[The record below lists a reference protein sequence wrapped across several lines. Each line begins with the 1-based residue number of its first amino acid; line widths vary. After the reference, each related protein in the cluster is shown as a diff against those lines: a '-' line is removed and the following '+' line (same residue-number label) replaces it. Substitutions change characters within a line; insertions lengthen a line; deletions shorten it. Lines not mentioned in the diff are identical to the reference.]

1 MADRPEYK
9 SKWTGQ
15 QVDDA
20 VGKIIGNGVTPLT
33 TGDIVQTTGTS
44 PTKVMSQAAVTNAI
58 NNIDPSEKIQ
68 EAIEEHNVDEQAHQY
83 IQGLI
88 SNKPNA
94 LNDRSDSQKDTYS
107 ANYINNSFAPITF
120 VSNLYASKVS
130 DNTADL
136 VNKAPALSADNVL
149 ISTATTN
156 TDYNWASP
164 DFIFT
169 RDLEV
174 STTLTA
180 QNSFALNL
188 TFIINRNA
196 TISWGAK
203 IKVSQDNGQSWTYI
217 SDNQS
222 YGAIS
227 YETGIGNTAIFNVF
241 TNAIQG
247 TATYPIGTLLAIE
260 IYKKQTSATALT
272 TTVYCGVEVDN
283 AGIYTYAQ
291 FNFSNV
297 NIGTNQ
303 LEDGSVTK
311 QKLEQSI
318 QNTLDSVANKVD
330 SYVGNQ
336 ATGAFTRI
344 RRSGNNIEILSTDA
358 NVPNPKSSEIIVA
371 QNSVSLNSNGNILQL
386 DKDGLTLNGKNIEP
400 DIDNESITQN
410 AQNQLQAVGV
420 KYNDNLITAEMIY
433 NATHYIRY
441 KEEPAGLYV
450 DGVLSKTWAQ
460 LLSDGDVTVSS
471 GALKVANTSLQGDL
485 VCDNVDGL
493 TDLEQTFEQCR
504 LLTSIDV
511 SKLDT
516 SNVTTLHR
524 TFNNCPV
531 LASLNLSN
539 FNTSKVTNMGNM
551 FSSCKALASLNLTS
565 FNTSNVTDM
574 RQMFY
579 SCEALTSLDVY
590 NFDTSNVTNMSGM
603 FRACYGL
610 ISIDLSN
617 FDTSNVTDMSFMF
630 HSCKSLMSLDVF
642 RFISFN
648 TSNVTNMSY
657 MFRGCSKLT
666 SLDLSNFNTSNVTNM
681 NSMFYFCDELISL
694 DISNFTF
701 DKVTNYT
708 NMFANV
714 PDNCE
719 ILVKSQTEKD
729 WITSKFTNLTNVKIK
744 GASTADNNIKD
755 NLFGDN

>member
-58 NNIDPSEKIQ
+58 NNIDPSDKIQ
-68 EAIEEHNVDEQAHQY
+68 EAIEEHNIDEQAHQY

-88 SNKPNA
+88 NNKPNA

-136 VNKAPALSADNVL
+136 VDTAPTLSANNVL
-149 ISTATTN
+149 VSTATTN
-156 TDYNWASP
+156 TDYNWTSP

-174 STTLTA
+174 ATTLTA

-188 TFIINRNA
+188 TFITNRNA

-217 SDNQS
+217 SDNQA
-222 YGAIS
+222 YGAIF
-227 YETGIGNTAIFNVF
+227 YETGIGNTAIFNIF
-241 TNAIQG
+241 TNTIQG
-247 TATYPIGTLLAIE
+247 TVTYPIGTLLAIE

-330 SYVGNQ
+330 SYVENQ

-358 NVPNPKSSEIIVA
+358 NTPNPKSSEIVVA
-371 QNSVSLNSNGNILQL
+371 QNGVSLNSNGNILQL

-410 AQNQLQAVGV
+410 TQNQLQAVGI

-441 KEEPAGLYV
+441 KEEPTKEAGLYV
-450 DGVLSKTWAQ
+450 DGVLSKTWEQ
-460 LLSDGDVTVSS
+460 LISDGDVTIINGQLRVIS
-471 GALKVANTSLQGDL
+471 ASLVGEL
-485 VCDNVDGL
+485 VCDNVEGL
-493 TDLEQTFEQCR
+493 TS
-504 LLTSIDV
+504 LTQAFQLCATLTNIDV

-516 SNVTTLHR
+516 SNVIGMGSMFTACTGLTSLDLTHFD
-524 TFNNCPV
+524 TSNTIYMWSMFSNCSK
-531 LASLNLSN
+531 LTSLNLSN
-539 FNTSKVTNMGNM
+539 FNTSNVINMTFM
-551 FSSCKALASLNLTS
+551 FSGCTTLT
-565 FNTSNVTDM
+565 
-574 RQMFY
+574 
-579 SCEALTSLDVY
+579 
-590 NFDTSNVTNMSGM
+590 
-603 FRACYGL
+603 
-610 ISIDLSN
+610 
-617 FDTSNVTDMSFMF
+617 
-630 HSCKSLMSLDVF
+630 
-642 RFISFN
+642 
-648 TSNVTNMSY
+648 
-657 MFRGCSKLT
+657 
-666 SLDLSNFNTSNVTNM
+666 
-681 NSMFYFCDELISL
+681 SL

-701 DKVTNYT
+701 DKVINYS
-708 NMFANV
+708 NMFDNV

-719 ILVKSQTEKD
+719 ILVKSQIEKD

-744 GASTADNNIKD
+744 GV
-755 NLFGDN
+755 

>member
-9 SKWTGQ
+9 SIWTGQ

-20 VGKIIGNGVTPLT
+20 VGKIIANGVTPLT

-58 NNIDPSEKIQ
+58 NNINPSDKIQ
-68 EAIEEHNVDEQAHQY
+68 EAIEEHNSSEQAHPY
-83 IQGLI
+83 IQCLI
-88 SNKPNA
+88 NDKPNA
-94 LNDRSDSQKDTYS
+94 LNDRSNSQKDTYS

-136 VNKAPALSADNVL
+136 VNKAPILSADNVL

-358 NVPNPKSSEIIVA
+358 NTPNPKSSEIVIA
-371 QNSVSLNSNGNILQL
+371 QNGVSLNSNGNILQL

-410 AQNQLQAVGV
+410 TQNQLQAVGI

-433 NATHYIRY
+433 NATHLIIN
-441 KEEPAGLYV
+441 EE
-450 DGVLSKTWAQ
+450 
-460 LLSDGDVTVSS
+460 
-471 GALKVANTSLQGDL
+471 
-485 VCDNVDGL
+485 
-493 TDLEQTFEQCR
+493 TDEP
-504 LLTSIDV
+504 ID
-511 SKLDT
+511 
-516 SNVTTLHR
+516 R
-524 TFNNCPV
+524 
-531 LASLNLSN
+531 
-539 FNTSKVTNMGNM
+539 
-551 FSSCKALASLNLTS
+551 
-565 FNTSNVTDM
+565 
-574 RQMFY
+574 
-579 SCEALTSLDVY
+579 
-590 NFDTSNVTNMSGM
+590 
-603 FRACYGL
+603 
-610 ISIDLSN
+610 I
-617 FDTSNVTDMSFMF
+617 
-630 HSCKSLMSLDVF
+630 
-642 RFISFN
+642 
-648 TSNVTNMSY
+648 
-657 MFRGCSKLT
+657 
-666 SLDLSNFNTSNVTNM
+666 
-681 NSMFYFCDELISL
+681 
-694 DISNFTF
+694 
-701 DKVTNYT
+701 
-708 NMFANV
+708 
-714 PDNCE
+714 
-719 ILVKSQTEKD
+719 
-729 WITSKFTNLTNVKIK
+729 
-744 GASTADNNIKD
+744 
-755 NLFGDN
+755 

>member
-58 NNIDPSEKIQ
+58 NNIDPSDKIQ

-88 SNKPNA
+88 NDKPNA

-136 VNKAPALSADNVL
+136 VNKAPVLSANNVL
-149 ISTATTN
+149 VSTATTN
-156 TDYNWASP
+156 TDYNWTSP

-174 STTLTA
+174 ATTLTA

-217 SDNQS
+217 SDNQA
-222 YGAIS
+222 YGAIF

-358 NVPNPKSSEIIVA
+358 NTPNPKSSEIVVA
-371 QNSVSLNSNGNILQL
+371 QNGVSLNSNGNILQL

-410 AQNQLQAVGV
+410 TQNQLQAVGI

-441 KEEPAGLYV
+441 KEEPTKEAGLYV

-460 LLSDGDVTVSS
+460 LISDGDVTIEYRFRFNNKD
-471 GALKVANTSLQGDL
+471 LTGDL
-485 VCDNVDGL
+485 ICGNVENLGSTDNSFY
-493 TDLEQTFEQCR
+493 QTN
-504 LLTSIDV
+504 LNSIDV
-511 SKLDT
+511 SRVD
-516 SNVTTLHR
+516 
-524 TFNNCPV
+524 
-531 LASLNLSN
+531 
-539 FNTSKVTNMGNM
+539 TSKVTNMQGM
-551 FSSCKALASLNLTS
+551 FGKCPKLTNLDLS
-565 FNTSNVTDM
+565 HFNTSEVTLM
-574 RQMFY
+574 
-579 SCEALTSLDVY
+579 
-590 NFDTSNVTNMSGM
+590 N
-603 FRACYGL
+603 
-610 ISIDLSN
+610 
-617 FDTSNVTDMSFMF
+617 FMF
-630 HSCKSLMSLDVF
+630 L
-642 RFISFN
+642 
-648 TSNVTNMSY
+648 
-657 MFRGCSKLT
+657 GCSNLT
-666 SLDLSNFNTSNVTNM
+666 N
-681 NSMFYFCDELISL
+681 L
-694 DISNFTF
+694 DISSFTF
-701 DKVTNYT
+701 DKVTGYS
-708 NMFANV
+708 NMFAGV
-714 PDNCE
+714 PANCE

-729 WITSKFTNLTNVKIK
+729 WITSKFTNLANVKIK
-744 GASTADNNIKD
+744 GASTADNYIED
-755 NLFGDN
+755 NLFSDN